1 MVQTVKY
8 TVFIFTLRNSFISHR
23 MVIFFKFWSHHR
35 LFILKSSTCIKINKL
50 YTLRRNKVITY
61 LGKLKLSSIR
71 IFIQACAKTCTK
83 IECLDHNQTC
93 YIISQISQTC
103 LVKSKVINFVTNLQ
117 QQSNTRDFVHCL
129 PKGNFF
135 SLKVTITGPPFSLFF
150 LFCSH
155 FRFLSAEK
163 FHFLSLFSSVY
174 MFYRRNKTGLQTV
187 SRIAQELVI
196 N

>member
-103 LVKSKVINFVTNLQ
+103 LVKSKVINSVTNLQ
-117 QQSNTRDFVHCL
+117 QQSNTRHFVHCL

-135 SLKVTITGPPFSLFF
+135 SLKVTITGSSFFSLFSF
-150 LFCSH
+150 LFPFPVS
-155 FRFLSAEK
+155 FSRKISF
-163 FHFLSLFSSVY
+163 FLSLFICLHV
-174 MFYRRNKTGLQTV
+174 
-187 SRIAQELVI
+187 
-196 N
+196 